1 MDTGPSTSSGRT
13 AIFRAVRGELVE
25 SLEAIAF
32 ILKCAIKNSFYP
44 LKRSSKRGIELE
56 GAVISVVDD
65 KQVAFLTSERGN
77 FLLAYDISSIRMPI
91 LLGVVPTGKNPEGL
105 VVIPS
110 RNLVLTANE
119 GDGTIDIIK
128 IKP

>member
-1 MDTGPSTSSGRT
+1 LES
-13 AIFRAVRGELVE
+13 AVV
-25 SLEAIAF
+25 
-32 ILKCAIKNSFYP
+32 
-44 LKRSSKRGIELE
+44 
-56 GAVISVVDD
+56 SVVAN

-77 FLLAYDISSIRMPI
+77 FLLAYDISSIRMPV

-128 IKP
+128 IKPQIYRALS